1 MFEIL
6 EVEDAS
12 KKVGVNQAFC
22 SEAIGHVLLFKSFCI
37 ISR

>member
-6 EVEDAS
+6 GVEDAS

-22 SEAIGHVLLFKSFCI
+22 SEAIGHSVQKFLDNF
-37 ISR
+37 